1 MTDTEWI
8 AIDWGTS
15 RLRVWGMLGNSAQ
28 WHESSRDG
36 MGGLAPAQFEPAL
49 LSLIAPHLATGQV
62 TPALACGMIGARQG
76 WIEAGYRAVPCNP
89 FDSTAMILAPMRDA
103 RLRLFV
109 IGGLKQDKPADV
121 MRGEETQIAGFQAM
135 NPKFDGVMC
144 LPGSHSKWVQVSAGE
159 VISFQTFMTGELF
172 AALKEHSVLRHSI
185 GHSGWDDAAFSEA
198 VAEVLS
204 RPEKLA
210 AWLFS
215 VRAETL
221 LHALSPESARARLS
235 GALIG
240 AELAGAKPYWLGQ
253 QVALIGGHEIC
264 APYAAALRLQGVD
277 AIVADSDAMTLKGLA
292 AGYAALSRK
301 TAGRG

>member
-1 MTDTEWI
+1 
-8 AIDWGTS
+8 
-15 RLRVWGMLGNSAQ
+15 
-28 WHESSRDG
+28 
-36 MGGLAPAQFEPAL
+36 
-49 LSLIAPHLATGQV
+49 
-62 TPALACGMIGARQG
+62 
-76 WIEAGYRAVPCNP
+76 
-89 FDSTAMILAPMRDA
+89 
-103 RLRLFV
+103 
-109 IGGLKQDKPADV
+109 
-121 MRGEETQIAGFQAM
+121 M

-198 VAEVLS
+198 VADVLS